1 MRDKRPVDELSIEE
15 LERILAIRK
24 REERQVRASRL
35 AERRVAH
42 VQPMQPRTPTDEAG
56 LRWEGEDDSTEAAPK
71 PRPVFIPP
79 TLASTAEI
87 EDEPTAA
94 PVAIEAPTALP
105 AEPRFE
111 DDDPPRRAPAANS
124 ARPARKLWNR
134 ALLGVEIVAI
144 VGLVGVFIALFSSLQ
159 SVTAT
164 TNKIQQDAQ
173 ASLVAMQVAPTATP
187 TINIAA
193 IVLPGGHLY
202 DADTASAKLN
212 LAEVPAQYRDAYAS
226 AALVSFPAVE
236 PTKSAQA
243 PLNIRIPA
251 LAVQSAVVTGDDWN
265 ALQRGVGHHIG
276 SANPGELGNLVL
288 SGHNDVYGQIFR
300 DLEKLKPGDKI
311 YISTQSR
318 EYTYVVRSTEIVLPT
333 EVRVLANTQR
343 TVAQVTLITCHP
355 YQVDTHRYIV
365 YAELE

>member
-1 MRDKRPVDELSIEE
+1 MRDKRPVDELNIEE

-24 REERQVRASRL
+24 REERQARANHL

-56 LRWEGEDDSTEAAPK
+56 LRWEGEDDNRESALK

-79 TLASTAEI
+79 IRAATLEI
-87 EDEPTAA
+87 EDEPAPV
-94 PVAIEAPTALP
+94 PVAIETPPAMP

-111 DDDPPRRAPAANS
+111 DDDLPRRAPALDD
-124 ARPARKLWNR
+124 ARPTRKLWNR
-134 ALLGVEIVAI
+134 VLLGVEVVAI
-144 VGLVGVFIALFSSLQ
+144 VGLVGVFAALFNSLQ

-226 AALVSFPAVE
+226 AALVSFPAIE
-236 PTKSAQA
+236 PTRSAQA

-251 LAVQSAVVTGDDWN
+251 LAVQSAIVTGDDWN

-276 SANPGELGNLVL
+276 SANPGELGNMVL
-288 SGHNDVYGQIFR
+288 SGHNDVYGQIFK

-311 YISTQSR
+311 YISTSR